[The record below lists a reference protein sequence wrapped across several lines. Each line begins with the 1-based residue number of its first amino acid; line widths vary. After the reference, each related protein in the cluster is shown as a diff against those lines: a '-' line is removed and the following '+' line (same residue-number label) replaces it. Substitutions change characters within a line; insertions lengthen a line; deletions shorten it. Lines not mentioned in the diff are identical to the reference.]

1 MRDERCILDLA
12 GPDDSVAK
20 GLDGE
25 ASQARSFAA

>member
-1 MRDERCILDLA
+1 MRDKRQTLDLA

-25 ASQARSFAA
+25 TSQAR